1 MSVSGWILLVCGK
14 QGESR
19 SGVGRGLRGRVEHRC
34 CHSAFGG
41 GCRVDGGDRWMSA
54 HMGPPQLRVLYL
66 SVVLRLNCL
75 LWGNASP
82 LTALEN
88 DNRLVGSED

>member
-19 SGVGRGLRGRVEHRC
+19 SGVGRGLRGWSTGVATVHLGDE
-34 CHSAFGG
+34 
-41 GCRVDGGDRWMSA
+41 CRVDGGDRWMSA

-88 DNRLVGSED
+88 DNRRAGSKD

>member
-1 MSVSGWILLVCGK
+1 MRKAGGVKV
-14 QGESR
+14 R
-19 SGVGRGLRGRVEHRC
+19 SWKGTEGVEHRC

-88 DNRLVGSED
+88 DNYLAGSKE